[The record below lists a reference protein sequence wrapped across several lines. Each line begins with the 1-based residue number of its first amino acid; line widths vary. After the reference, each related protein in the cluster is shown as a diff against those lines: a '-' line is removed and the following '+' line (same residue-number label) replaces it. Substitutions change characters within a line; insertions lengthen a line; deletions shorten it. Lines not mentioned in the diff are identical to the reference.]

1 MQKSLARNSIYSIAY
16 KILSIGYPLIT
27 TVYISRILLPEGIG
41 KIALART
48 FVSYFTTLAALGIPN
63 YGIKL
68 IGSVQKNYRL
78 RGQYFSELFII
89 NSLSTMVSLVIF
101 FASIEQLGQKVDF
114 KLLIVFSSLILFNIF
129 NVDWFYQGIEEYGYI
144 AIRSTL
150 IKGLSIIF
158 MLIFVRNANDYIS
171 YAIIFCFATI
181 GNYFFNIVHIKK
193 YVHFSIKG
201 LKIQRHVKK
210 IFILFASVCATEV
223 YTMLDSTMIGLFCE
237 ERELGYYSNSI
248 SLIRVVFSFMT
259 AMCAVYFPRLS
270 YLYKE
275 NRLKDFSV
283 TAQQGLD
290 LCNYFALPATVG
302 LIIIADDVVLVL
314 FGKSF
319 ISAILTV
326 RILSV
331 LIIIFSVA
339 YIAGHIILIAV
350 NREID
355 IMYATI
361 IAAIINAILNIVLI
375 RVIGYNGAGVATVCA
390 EATVTA
396 ILYYKASKYVKRQ
409 SEFRYWVSLAGGIL
423 FMVASLMGVKLILD
437 SGLIRMIISVILGG
451 AVYFSSSFIM
461 KNKIAI
467 YIWKEIEKF
476 VRIKFIRF
484 F

>member
-1 MQKSLARNSIYSIAY
+1 MQKSLARNSIYCIAY
-16 KILSIGYPLIT
+16 KLLSIGYPLIT

-41 KIALART
+41 KIALVRT

-78 RGQYFSELFII
+78 RSQYFSELFII
-89 NSLSTMVSLVIF
+89 NALSTIVAFGIF
-101 FASIEQLGQKVDF
+101 CFSIEKLGQKADF
-114 KLLIVFSSLILFNIF
+114 KLLIVFSSLIVFNIF
-129 NVDWFYQGIEEYGYI
+129 NVDWFYQGVEEYSYI

-150 IKGLSIIF
+150 IKVLSIIL
-158 MLIFVRNANDYIS
+158 MLVFVRNANDYIS
-171 YAIIFCFATI
+171 YAVIFCFATI
-181 GNYFFNIVHIKK
+181 GNYFFNIIHIKK
-193 YVHFSIKG
+193 YIHFS
-201 LKIQRHVKK
+201 LKSLELQRHVKK
-210 IFILFASVCATEV
+210 IFILFASVCASEI

-248 SLIRVVFSFMT
+248 SLIRVIFSFMT
-259 AMCAVYFPRLS
+259 AMCTVYFPRLS

-275 NRLKDFSV
+275 NRLKKFTV

-290 LCNYFALPATVG
+290 LCNYFAFPATIG
-302 LIIIADDVVLVL
+302 LIIIANDVVTVL
-314 FGKSF
+314 FGNSF
-319 ISAILTV
+319 APAALTI
-326 RILSV
+326 RILSI

-339 YIAGHIILIAV
+339 YIAGHVILIAV

-361 IAAIINAILNIVLI
+361 VAAVINAILNILLI
-375 RVIGYNGAGVATVCA
+375 RAIGYNGAGVATVCA

-409 SEFRYWVSLAGGIL
+409 YDFRYWISLIGGIL
-423 FMVASLMGVKLILD
+423 FMVASLIVVKLLFD
-437 SGLIRMIISVILGG
+437 SGLMRVIISVMLGG
-451 AVYFSSSFIM
+451 TVFFFSSCIL

-467 YIWKEIEKF
+467 YIWKQIKKF
-476 VRIKFIRF
+476 VQVKIAR
-484 F
+484 

>member
-41 KIALART
+41 KIALVRT

-78 RGQYFSELFII
+78 RSQYFSELVII
-89 NSLSTMVSLVIF
+89 NALSTIVSFCIF
-101 FASIEQLGQKVDF
+101 CVSIEKLGQKADF

-150 IKGLSIIF
+150 IKVISIIL
-158 MLIFVRNANDYIS
+158 MLAFVRHANDYII
-171 YAIIFCFATI
+171 YAVIFCFATI
-181 GNYFFNIVHIKK
+181 GNYFFNVVHIKK

-201 LKIQRHVKK
+201 LEIQRHVKK

-223 YTMLDSTMIGLFCE
+223 YSMLDSTMIGLFCE

-270 YLYKE
+270 FLYKE
-275 NRLKDFSV
+275 SRLKEFSA

-290 LCNYFALPATVG
+290 LCNYFAFPATIG
-302 LIIIADDVVLVL
+302 LIIIADDVAPVL

-319 ISAILTV
+319 APATSTI

-339 YIAGHIILIAV
+339 YIAGHVILIAV

-361 IAAIINAILNIVLI
+361 VAAAINAILNIILI
-375 RVIGYNGAGVATVCA
+375 RAIGYNGAGVATVCA
-390 EATVTA
+390 EATVTT

-409 SEFRYWVSLAGGIL
+409 YDFRYWASLIGSIL
-423 FMVASLMGVKLILD
+423 FMVLSLIAVKFIFD
-437 SGLIRMIISVILGG
+437 SGLMRLIISVTLGC
-451 AVYFSSSFIM
+451 AVFFFSSCIM
-461 KNKIAI
+461 KNKIAT
-467 YIWKEIEKF
+467 YIWKQ
-476 VRIKFIRF
+476 IKEF
-484 F
+484 FKSKIAR

>member
-41 KIALART
+41 KIALVRT

-68 IGSVQKNYRL
+68 IGSVQKDYRL
-78 RGQYFSELFII
+78 RSQYFSELFII
-89 NSLSTMVSLVIF
+89 NALSTIVSFCIF
-101 FASIEQLGQKVDF
+101 CVSIEELGQKADF
-114 KLLIVFSSLILFNIF
+114 KLLLVFSSLILFNIF

-150 IKGLSIIF
+150 IKAISIIL
-158 MLIFVRNANDYIS
+158 MLVFVRTANDYIL
-171 YAIIFCFATI
+171 YAIIYCFATI

-193 YVHFSIKG
+193 YIYFSIKG

-270 YLYKE
+270 FLYKE
-275 NRLKDFSV
+275 NRLKEFSV

-290 LCNYFALPATVG
+290 LCNYFAFPATIG
-302 LIIIADDVVLVL
+302 LIIIADDVVPVL

-319 ISAILTV
+319 EPATLTI
-326 RILSV
+326 RILAV

-339 YIAGHIILIAV
+339 YIAGHVILIAV

-361 IAAIINAILNIVLI
+361 VAAIINAVFNIALI
-375 RVIGYNGAGVATVCA
+375 RTIGYNGAGVATVCA

-396 ILYYKASKYVKRQ
+396 ILYYRASKYVKRQ
-409 SEFRYWVSLAGGIL
+409 YEFRYWASLLGGIL
-423 FMVASLMGVKLILD
+423 CMVVSLMAVKLIFD
-437 SGLIRMIISVILGG
+437 SGLIRVIVSVILGG
-451 AVYFSSSFIM
+451 AVYFFSSCKM

-467 YIWKEIEKF
+467 FIWKQIEEF
-476 VRIKFIRF
+476 VKIKIARE
-484 F
+484 